1 MSSINYS
8 ELILEGFFIEN
19 NRKYLS
25 NYFFRESKAA
35 YDKGYEL
42 EEFYSGINVVL
53 RHWEDSV
60 KGKVLERKKELHLML
75 SEAKNKTLGYSDL
88 DGKSI
93 EQKRK
98 DTISFCEG
106 ELSHENSFE
115 IGNMSFSIDLNKLTN
130 GKVIYSLNRFQFNI
144 IIEAVKEAESRTKI
158 PFDDKST
165 QESSK
170 TRDIITE
177 IINGI
182 DRDKGWEYAFRSKE
196 DLDAFIELL
205 TCFFEQ
211 REYELPDEVIRLQK
225 RSKTRLAAHINE
237 IHMQLS
243 DRPLKG
249 DKEFFE
255 IVGILNHFQNV
266 TNLYNTISKAK
277 IN

>member
-8 ELILEGFFIEN
+8 EIILEGFFIEN

-42 EEFYSGINVVL
+42 EEFYSGVKIVL
-53 RHWEDSV
+53 RHWEGSV

-75 SEAKNKTLGYSDL
+75 SEAKNKTLGYSNL
-88 DGKSI
+88 NGKSI

-130 GKVIYSLNRFQFNI
+130 GKVISSLNRFQFKS
-144 IIEAVKEAESRTKI
+144 IIEAVKEAESRTKT
-158 PFDDKST
+158 PFDDRSIK
-165 QESSK
+165 EPSK
-170 TRDIITE
+170 IRDE
-177 IINGI
+177 IFEIFDGI
-182 DRDKGWEYAFRSKE
+182 DGDIGWEYAFRSRE
-196 DLDAFIELL
+196 DLDVFIELL

-211 REYELPDEVIRLQK
+211 REYELPDEVISLNK
-225 RSKTRLAAHINE
+225 RTKTRLAAHINE

-243 DRPLKG
+243 DRTLKG
-249 DKEFFE
+249 DTEFFD
-255 IVGILNHFQNV
+255 IVRVLDHFQNV

>member
-42 EEFYSGINVVL
+42 EEFYSGVKIVL
-53 RHWEDSV
+53 RHWEGSV

-75 SEAKNKTLGYSDL
+75 SEAKNKTLGYSNL
-88 DGKSI
+88 NGKSI

-130 GKVIYSLNRFQFNI
+130 GKVISSLNRFQFKS
-144 IIEAVKEAESRTKI
+144 IIEAVKEAESRTKT
-158 PFDDKST
+158 PFDDRSIK
-165 QESSK
+165 ESSK
-170 TRDIITE
+170 TRGIITE
-177 IINGI
+177 TINGI
-182 DRDKGWEYAFRSKE
+182 HRDKGWEYAFRSRE
-196 DLDAFIELL
+196 DLDVFVELL
-205 TCFFEQ
+205 TCYFEQ
-211 REYELPDEVIRLQK
+211 REYELPDEVIRLRK
-225 RSKTRLAAHINE
+225 GSKTRMATRVNE
-237 IHMQLS
+237 IYKELS

-249 DKEFFE
+249 DNEFLD
-255 IVGILNHFQNV
+255 IVRKLHPFAH
-266 TNLYNTISKAK
+266 TSDLYKTISR
-277 IN
+277 

>member
-35 YDKGYEL
+35 NDKGYEF
-42 EEFYSGINVVL
+42 EEFYSGINIVL
-53 RHWEDSV
+53 RHWEDKV
-60 KGKVLERKKELHLML
+60 KRKVIERKKELHLML
-75 SEAKNKTLGYSDL
+75 SEAKNKTLAYSDL

-130 GKVIYSLNRFQFNI
+130 GKVIYSLNRFQFNS
-144 IIEAVKEAESRTKI
+144 IIEAVKEAESRTKT
-158 PFDDKST
+158 PFVDKSK

-170 TRDIITE
+170 TYDTIFE

-182 DRDKGWEYAFRSKE
+182 DGDKGWEYAFRSRE
-196 DLDAFIELL
+196 DLDKFIELL

-211 REYELPDEVIRLQK
+211 RKYKLPDEVIRLRK
-225 RSKTRLAAHINE
+225 GSKTRMATRVNE
-237 IHMQLS
+237 IYKELS

-249 DKEFFE
+249 DNEFLD
-255 IVGILNHFQNV
+255 ILRILHPFSH
-266 TNLYNTISKAK
+266 TSDLYKTISR
-277 IN
+277 